1 MITFKLKAQH
11 FLQTITG
18 RVSAQEQFANLGKVI
33 EKLTT
38 YVQKS
43 CNCLVQEPQLFM
55 MRKLARF
62 EIVREGYRWFNS
74 VCPADKS
81 TSTSLLAVDVQ
92 TVVAQINQDGCFPG
106 LQLPPAIV
114 QELLAFA
121 ATAPCCANRNPNLPF
136 QIADQPTLQA
146 RLASSNQPLV
156 LASYMGSHESC
167 PAFQQLVNDPGL
179 LAIAE
184 QYFGKSPRYVSSELM
199 WSFPTSTTLFQQL
212 QAAQVLHCDI
222 DDYSCIKFFF
232 YLTDVDELSGPHI
245 YLRASHKNKPLLHQI
260 LGKRCASIPDHVL
273 IEHYGPDNLIAL
285 CGAAGYGFVEDI
297 FGFHKG
303 SPPQSRNRLLLQI
316 EFAPNT
322 YKTLRSCE
330 W

>member
-1 MITFKLKAQH
+1 MIAHNTQNLAQTASNPIPV
-11 FLQTITG
+11 QQ
-18 RVSAQEQFANLGKVI
+18 RANLGERA
-33 EKLTT
+33 EKLTA
-38 YVQKS
+38 YIQKS
-43 CNCLVQEPQLFM
+43 WSCLVQEPQLFI

-62 EIVREGYRWFNS
+62 EIVRTAYQGFKRSRPVER
-74 VCPADKS
+74 K
-81 TSTSLLAVDVQ
+81 TSASLFQEIDVQ
-92 TVVAQINQDGCFPG
+92 AVVAQINQDGCAPG
-106 LQLPPAIV
+106 LQLPGDIM
-114 QELLAFA
+114 QQILEFA
-121 ATAPCCANRNPNLPF
+121 ATESCYANRNPDLPF
-136 QIADQPTLQA
+136 QISDQVQMA
-146 RLASSNQPLV
+146 SRLASADQPLV
-156 LASYMGSHESC
+156 LASYMGKHESC
-167 PAFQQLVNDPGL
+167 PAFQQLVNDPVL

-184 QYFGKSPRYVSSELM
+184 RYFGKPPRYVSSELA

-260 LGKRCASIPDHVL
+260 LGKRCASIPDQTL
-273 IEHYGPDNLIAL
+273 IDHYGPENLLPL
-285 CGAAGYGFVEDI
+285 CGPAGYGFVEDI

-303 SPPQSRNRLLLQI
+303 SPPQKHTRLLLQI

-322 YKTLRSCE
+322 YRTLRSCE